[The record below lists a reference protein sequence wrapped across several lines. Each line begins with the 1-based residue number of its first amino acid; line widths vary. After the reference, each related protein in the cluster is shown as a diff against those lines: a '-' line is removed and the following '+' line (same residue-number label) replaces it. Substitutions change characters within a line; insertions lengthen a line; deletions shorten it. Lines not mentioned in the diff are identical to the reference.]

1 MLESEAEG
9 IYGAMLRAVYCMLRT
24 ARAITSGV
32 TDAQREPRHLSC
44 LHNYAGALSY
54 YSRPPHC
61 TH

>member
-44 LHNYAGALSY
+44 LHNY
-54 YSRPPHC
+54 
-61 TH
+61 